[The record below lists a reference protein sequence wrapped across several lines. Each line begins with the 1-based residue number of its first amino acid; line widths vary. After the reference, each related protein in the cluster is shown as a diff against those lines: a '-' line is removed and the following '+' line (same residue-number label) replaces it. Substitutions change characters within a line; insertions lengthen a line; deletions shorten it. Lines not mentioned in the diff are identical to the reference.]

1 MSKIFCIFV
10 GSFDF
15 YANFLNLSDMNSLL
29 KNLGL
34 IIFLCGVIC
43 LCIYFFGVS
52 SNSLLVASLVL
63 EFVGILAYIIIN
75 KRLD

>member
-1 MSKIFCIFV
+1 
-10 GSFDF
+10 
-15 YANFLNLSDMNSLL
+15 MNTLL

-43 LCIYFFGVS
+43 LCVYYFGVP
-52 SNSLLVASLVL
+52 SNGLLAASLVL
-63 EFVGILAYIIIN
+63 EFVGILTYIILN

>member
-1 MSKIFCIFV
+1 MSKFFCTFV
-10 GSFDF
+10 GNLDF

-43 LCIYFFGVS
+43 LCIYFFGVP

>member
-1 MSKIFCIFV
+1 
-10 GSFDF
+10 
-15 YANFLNLSDMNSLL
+15 MNSLL

-43 LCIYFFGVS
+43 LCIYRFGTPSNVLLVS
-52 SNSLLVASLVL
+52 SIAL

-75 KRLD
+75 KRID

>member
-1 MSKIFCIFV
+1 
-10 GSFDF
+10 
-15 YANFLNLSDMNSLL
+15 MNSLL

-43 LCIYFFGVS
+43 LCVYYFAVP
-52 SNSLLVASLVL
+52 SNTLLACSLVL
-63 EFVGILAYIIIN
+63 ELIGIIAYVILN

>member
-1 MSKIFCIFV
+1 M
-10 GSFDF
+10 DT
-15 YANFLNLSDMNSLL
+15 LL

-43 LCIYFFGVS
+43 LCVYYFGVP
-52 SNSLLVASLVL
+52 SNGLLVTSLVL
-63 EFVGILAYIIIN
+63 EFIGIIAYVILN

>member
-1 MSKIFCIFV
+1 M
-10 GSFDF
+10 D
-15 YANFLNLSDMNSLL
+15 SLL

-43 LCIYFFGVS
+43 LCIYFFGNP
-52 SNSLLVASLVL
+52 SNVLLVASLVL
-63 EFVGILAYIIIN
+63 EFVGILSYVIIN

>member
-1 MSKIFCIFV
+1 
-10 GSFDF
+10 
-15 YANFLNLSDMNSLL
+15 MNSFL

-34 IIFLCGVIC
+34 IIFLLGVIC
-43 LCIYFFGVS
+43 LCVYFFSVPKNG
-52 SNSLLVASLVL
+52 LLVASLAL

>member
-1 MSKIFCIFV
+1 
-10 GSFDF
+10 
-15 YANFLNLSDMNSLL
+15 MNSLL

-34 IIFLCGVIC
+34 IIFLCGVVC
-43 LCIYFFGVS
+43 LCVYYFSVRVS
-52 SNSLLVASLVL
+52 SRNDLLVSSLVL